1 VKNPAIIYYK
11 EIFTILKYHKNNIPP
26 LQDHQ
31 HLLFFLNMSYITPS
45 HYTSYL
51 KISRT
56 STSFKCIW
64 THPKTYM
71 NVVPHLSS
79 PSCQRYV
86 TGLFITIFPKLNS
99 SMHAWGPT
107 RQVHTHQHIIN
118 ISFINARLSLICKTP
133 QHKQEHHHN

>member
-1 VKNPAIIYYK
+1 
-11 EIFTILKYHKNNIPP
+11 
-26 LQDHQ
+26 
-31 HLLFFLNMSYITPS
+31 MSYITPS
-45 HYTSYL
+45 HYTSHL

-86 TGLFITIFPKLNS
+86 TGLFITKLPEIYYWTFHHQFITIFPRLNY

-107 RQVHTHQHIIN
+107 RQVNMHQHIIN
-118 ISFINARLSLICKTP
+118 TSFNNARLSLICKTP
-133 QHKQEHHHN
+133 QHKQEHKHN